1 MTESQDIITT
11 RGLVDAD
18 FGTPLRKFTGV
29 FDSYAPDEGA
39 KFGTRV
45 NLNFKDIEVI
55 ESVEPYAYPIAT
67 LSIKLSNRKRSAWGH
82 FGDSLNELIPDTED
96 LKDQVNKRIGMQLN
110 IGVKFGKNRDTGEDI
125 VANCWEVYSVE
136 GKEKGGSPGAATLS
150 AKDEAIRI
158 LDGKTLP
165 EFNNVIYSNPI
176 VQKDPEVL
184 RSITD
189 RTLIVALKATGM
201 FTEDE
206 NGVMHKVVKAV

>member
-1 MTESQDIITT
+1 MSETQDIIST

-29 FDSYAPDEGA
+29 FDSYAPDEAA

-55 ESVEPYAYPIAT
+55 ESAEPYAYPIAT

-82 FGDSLNELIPDTED
+82 FGDSLNELIPEAED
-96 LKDQVNKRIGMQLN
+96 LKDQVSKRIGMQLS

-125 VANCWEVYSVE
+125 VANCWEVYSVD
-136 GKEKGGSPGAATLS
+136 GKEKGGSPGATAMS
-150 AKDEAIRI
+150 AKDRAIEL

-165 EFNNVIYSNPI
+165 EFNNVVYADPL
-176 VQKDPEVL
+176 VQKDPELL

-189 RTLIVALKATGM
+189 RTLVVALKATGM